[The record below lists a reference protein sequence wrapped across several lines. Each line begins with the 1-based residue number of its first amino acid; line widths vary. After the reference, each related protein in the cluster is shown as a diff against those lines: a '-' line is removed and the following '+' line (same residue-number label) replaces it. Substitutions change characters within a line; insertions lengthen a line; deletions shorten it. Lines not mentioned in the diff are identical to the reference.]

1 MRRSLLVV
9 VFIVLGMLSS
19 CRLSLAESAGSESTK
34 KHGTSAADPSAHI
47 PDFAGAG
54 ACTMFL
60 STETAWKSF
69 RANRFG
75 TGSSKPFRN
84 PS

>member
-1 MRRSLLVV
+1 
-9 VFIVLGMLSS
+9 
-19 CRLSLAESAGSESTK
+19 
-34 KHGTSAADPSAHI
+34 
-47 PDFAGAG
+47 
-54 ACTMFL
+54 MFL
-60 STETAWKSF
+60 STETASKSF